1 MEIVVINQ
9 YFDYE
14 LQKFIVTF
22 KYWTKGEC
30 ACTAT
35 RIKRNFDSEPSD
47 NDLLKSIKK

>member
-35 RIKRNFDSEPSD
+35 KIKRDFDSEPTD
-47 NDLLKSIKK
+47 EQLVNSI